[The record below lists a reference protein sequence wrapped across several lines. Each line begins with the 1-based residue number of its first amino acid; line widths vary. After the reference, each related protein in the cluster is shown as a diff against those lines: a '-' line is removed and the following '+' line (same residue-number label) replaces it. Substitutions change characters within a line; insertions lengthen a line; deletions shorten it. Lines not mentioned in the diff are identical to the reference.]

1 MQINASVL
9 TEIRSMSSR
18 RRGKKAHITALSTKK
33 RTHVSS
39 TQWLGENDMDEILQ
53 PYADNTRR
61 KIFKMVLRAS
71 PKSVILVSS
80 DSDSD
85 LVAAE
90 PQQRGPTHGNIGL
103 LNNGEI
109 RKPMRKALESGKT
122 KLLIPFLTPGHWV
135 GIFVHAKQK
144 QASAFEYFD
153 SLARAPS
160 SEVYHFFHTL
170 NSFLQELGYRPA
182 PDLIHWPVCIQE
194 SASECGM
201 FVLWFLTRRASNE
214 SLQSLVDNPPSD
226 EDCQEMRKQFF
237 TVSSKRESDAP
248 AAPSSSD
255 VEVVDGSPAAPSSDV
270 VVLDDD
276 SEVEIIEIE
285 NSGEKHARKRPTK
298 KRAVTRT
305 KRR

>member
-9 TEIRSMSSR
+9 REIRSMSSR

-39 TQWLGENDMDEILQ
+39 TQWLGENDMDDILQ

-85 LVAAE
+85 SDVAAAE

-109 RKPMRKALESGKT
+109 RKPMRKALENGKT
-122 KLLIPFLTPGHWV
+122 KLLIPFLTPGHWT

-214 SLQSLVDNPPSD
+214 SLQSLIDNPPSD
-226 EDCQEMRKQFF
+226 KDCQEMRKQFF
-237 TVSSKRESDAP
+237 TVSRQNESDSP
-248 AAPSSSD
+248 AASSSD
-255 VEVVDGSPAAPSSDV
+255 IVVVDGTLAASSSNV

-276 SEVEIIEIE
+276 DDVEIVEIE
-285 NSGEKHARKRPTK
+285 DTRPTK
-298 KRAVTRT
+298 KRAVVRT
-305 KRR
+305 NRR